1 MHETKII
8 GSKEIEDKKYGYN
21 VEIYQLEEGKE
32 AKQTTEKVVLT
43 NKGGINKAIGIKIKT
58 QGVFYFS
65 GLSEFEIRICQEGTS
80 EEIYQLYEIDT
91 WEEFRI
97 ENRRYIKDVY
107 AKKEYE
113 EENRKNNSAFGELF
127 NMFFG
132 NVENSKEK
140 NKTKVEK
147 TPIKGENIETSI
159 DVNIEEVFYGLDKKI
174 SLRAVDGKMKVFTV
188 SIPAGIRNGEKI
200 RLLGQGKEGIDG
212 GKNGDL
218 FIKVNIKDS
227 EKFKLKG
234 NDLYT
239 NLYLTPWEAAL
250 GTRTTIYSIDEGTQ
264 IYIPG
269 GIGSGEILRVAG
281 KGYKDGKGSRGDLIA
296 KVNIMV
302 PKELSKEEKS
312 LFEKLSIVSN
322 FNPRKY

>member
-1 MHETKII
+1 MIFKDYYKILELKTNRVSSEQI
-8 GSKEIEDKKYGYN
+8 KNAYRLAVKKNHPDLN
-21 VEIYQLEEGKE
+21 VKDSLAEE
-32 AKQTTEKVVLT
+32 
-43 NKGGINKAIGIKIKT
+43 KIKDINEAYKILSDSTAKRKYDRIWSKNLT
-58 QGVFYFS
+58 QK
-65 GLSEFEIRICQEGTS
+65 
-80 EEIYQLYEIDT
+80 
-91 WEEFRI
+91 
-97 ENRRYIKDVY
+97 RR
-107 AKKEYE
+107 KEYE

-132 NVENSKEK
+132 NVENAKEK

-147 TPIKGENIETSI
+147 IPIKGENIETSI

-174 SLRAVDGKMKVFTV
+174 SLRAVDGKMKVFTI

-218 FIKVNIKDS
+218 FIKVNIKNS

-322 FNPRKY
+322 FNPRKC

>member
-1 MHETKII
+1 MIFKDYYKILELKTNRVSSEQI
-8 GSKEIEDKKYGYN
+8 KNAYRLAVKKNHPDLN
-21 VEIYQLEEGKE
+21 VKDSLAEE
-32 AKQTTEKVVLT
+32 
-43 NKGGINKAIGIKIKT
+43 KIKDINEAYKILSDSIAKRKYDRIWSKNLT
-58 QGVFYFS
+58 QK
-65 GLSEFEIRICQEGTS
+65 
-80 EEIYQLYEIDT
+80 
-91 WEEFRI
+91 
-97 ENRRYIKDVY
+97 RR
-107 AKKEYE
+107 KEYE

-218 FIKVNIKDS
+218 FIKINIENNK
-227 EKFKLKG
+227 KFKLYG
-234 NDLYT
+234 CDILT
-239 NLYLTPWEAAL
+239 NVYVSPWEAAL
-250 GTRTTIYSIDEGTQ
+250 GKKINIDSIEENITLN
-264 IYIPG
+264 IPA
-269 GIGSGEILRVAG
+269 GIQSGEQIIIPS
-281 KGYKDGKGSRGDLIA
+281 KGYKDGQGGRGNLIA
-296 KVNIMV
+296 EIKTVV
-302 PKELSKEEKS
+302 PKELTEEEKE
-312 LFEKLSIVSN
+312 LFTRLQDIST
-322 FNPRKY
+322 FNPRV